1 MKKTDF
7 PAENISLA
15 TLFGIFSKIGAFTI
29 GGGYAMIPLV
39 RHEICSRNWLDE
51 DEIDEIIV
59 LAQSA
64 PGIIAVNMAIY
75 TGYKLRGLKGS
86 IIATLGAVMPSFAII
101 LLIAMA
107 FKNLWSNPVVG
118 RIFQGIRPVVIAL
131 ILVPMVKMAKKSN
144 HRWWTWLISAVTLFL
159 VAFVKLSPIYIIIVL
174 ITAAVL
180 FTLYK
185 QNKEGGK

>member
-1 MKKTDF
+1 MKKTVF

-51 DEIDEIIV
+51 DEIDEIII

-144 HRWWTWLISAVTLFL
+144 RKWWTWLISAVTLFL

-174 ITAAVL
+174 IAAAVL